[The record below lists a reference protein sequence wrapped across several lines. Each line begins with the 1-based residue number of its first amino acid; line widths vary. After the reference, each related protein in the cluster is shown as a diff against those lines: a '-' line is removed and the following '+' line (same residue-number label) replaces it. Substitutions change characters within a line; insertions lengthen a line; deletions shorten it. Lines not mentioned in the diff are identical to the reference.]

1 MFLPGFSDDAMIS
14 SVCHKNIFTGS
25 GLPLFPALFYALSR
39 TMCEEPHWTREV
51 RMNDEEEQD
60 DKTKELPL
68 GKETEA
74 NLFKSRSIFIYGP
87 ITQELAQKVCTQLVA
102 LAAANDEDI
111 RIYVNSP
118 GGHVESGDSIH
129 DMIKFIK
136 PKVWMI
142 GTGWVASAGA
152 LIYAAAPK
160 ERRICLPN
168 TRFLLHQPS
177 GGTRG
182 MASDIEIQAREIIKM
197 NERLIKIFS
206 KATGQSEEKIAKD
219 IDRDYWL
226 SAEDA
231 VAYGLVARVVTSQS
245 EI

>member
-1 MFLPGFSDDAMIS
+1 MSD
-14 SVCHKNIFTGS
+14 
-25 GLPLFPALFYALSR
+25 
-39 TMCEEPHWTREV
+39 E
-51 RMNDEEEQD
+51 D
-60 DKTKELPL
+60 DKKTELPL

-87 ITQELAQKVCTQLVA
+87 ITQELAQKVCSQLVA
-102 LAAANDEDI
+102 LAAASDEDI
-111 RIYVNSP
+111 RIYVSSP

-129 DMIKFIK
+129 DMVKFIR

-152 LIYAAAPK
+152 LIYVAAPK
-160 ERRICLPN
+160 EQRLCLPN

-197 NERLIKIFS
+197 NERLNKIYAD
-206 KATGQSEEKIAKD
+206 ATGQPIEKIAKD
-219 IDRDYWL
+219 TDRDYWL
-226 SAEDA
+226 SAEEA
-231 VAYGLVARVVTSQS
+231 KGYGLVSRIVTSQAD
-245 EI
+245 I

>member
-1 MFLPGFSDDAMIS
+1 
-14 SVCHKNIFTGS
+14 
-25 GLPLFPALFYALSR
+25 
-39 TMCEEPHWTREV
+39 
-51 RMNDEEEQD
+51 MNEDED
-60 DKTKELPL
+60 DKSKELPI

-74 NLFKSRSIFIYGP
+74 NLFKSRSIFIYGG

-102 LAAANDEDI
+102 LAAARDDDI
-111 RIYVNSP
+111 RVYVNSP

-152 LIYAAAPK
+152 LIYVAAPK
-160 ERRICLPN
+160 EQRLCLPN

-197 NERLIKIFS
+197 RDRLNRIFAQ
-206 KATGQSEEKIAKD
+206 ATGQPVERIEKD
-219 IDRDYWL
+219 TDRDYWM
-226 SAEDA
+226 SAEEGI
-231 VAYGLVARVVTSQS
+231 AYGLVGRVVRTAAD
-245 EI
+245 I

>member
-1 MFLPGFSDDAMIS
+1 M
-14 SVCHKNIFTGS
+14 S
-25 GLPLFPALFYALSR
+25 GIDTSMLETL
-39 TMCEEPHWTREV
+39 
-51 RMNDEEEQD
+51 MNDENDD

-74 NLFKSRSIFIYGP
+74 NLFKSRSIFIYGG

-102 LAAANDEDI
+102 LAAAGDEDI

-136 PKVWMI
+136 PKVWII

-152 LIYAAAPK
+152 LIYVSVPK
-160 ERRICLPN
+160 ERRIALPN

-182 MASDIEIQAREIIKM
+182 MVSDIEIQAREIIKM
-197 NERLIKIFS
+197 NQRLIKIFA

-226 SAEDA
+226 GAEDA
-231 VAYGLVARVVTSQS
+231 VEYGLVSRIVTSQS

>member
-1 MFLPGFSDDAMIS
+1 MSD
-14 SVCHKNIFTGS
+14 
-25 GLPLFPALFYALSR
+25 
-39 TMCEEPHWTREV
+39 E
-51 RMNDEEEQD
+51 D
-60 DKTKELPL
+60 DKKTELPL

-87 ITQELAQKVCTQLVA
+87 INQELAQKVCSQLVA
-102 LAAANDEDI
+102 LAAASDEDI

-152 LIYAAAPK
+152 LIYVAAPK
-160 ERRICLPN
+160 EQRLCLPN

-197 NERLIKIFS
+197 NQRLIKIFA
-206 KATGQSEEKIAKD
+206 KATGQSEDKIAKD

-226 SAEDA
+226 SAEEAKD
-231 VAYGLVARVVTSQS
+231 YGLVGKIVEKQS